1 MSNRGAALQSQI
13 AGHDHHG
20 GDPGLGLVSPVT
32 GLANDYL
39 NMFNEILLVLEFLP
53 TMPEMTDEALA
64 WRPRSYREY
73 FQQSPLPG
81 AREAARRYDKVDP
94 ALRARFES
102 LLKRLN
108 DIALDAQARVAEEM
122 NSPNFPEFDRRTL
135 RGDRRGDARG
145 PRLCGAADQRG
156 PGEPGARE
164 QARQQD
170 DAIEETAEAE
180 PWMKC

>member
-53 TMPEMTDEALA
+53 TMPEMTEEALA

-122 NSPNFPEFDRRTL
+122 NSPNFPESIV
-135 RGDRRGDARG
+135 
-145 PRLCGAADQRG
+145 
-156 PGEPGARE
+156 EPCEA
-164 QARQQD
+164 
-170 DAIEETAEAE
+170 TAEAMRAGLGYVARLINE
-180 PWMKC
+180 GPVSLARERKSDRTTTPSKKQRKPSHG